1 LKAKTSLLF
10 LLTTLAIAAPSG
22 DKPLTVEDIM
32 RFNHIEDPVISEDGA
47 FVGYGVRRDRGDGEA
62 VIRSTSGP
70 ERYRIPRATKPAFTK
85 DGKWAGMALNPP
97 ELEVEKA
104 GDDKQKKEKLKQGFA
119 LVDTANGDT
128 WTWDR
133 VKAFAFS
140 DDSRWL
146 AVHFF
151 PEEEKAEKAKSE
163 EGASPEAAAPEP
175 AGTEKPKKKKPEKDL
190 GTKVLLRNLTTAQEF
205 EIAGVSILAFDPLG
219 RYLVYAV
226 SLPEGTGNGISF
238 RQLTTAPD
246 VAVGL
251 VQEDRGSVASMAWNK
266 AGERFAYLYAVK
278 EIPPPDEEKDGPKK
292 KQAPLAHHLRI
303 WQPDRN
309 RSFTV
314 NGPAGEHY
322 IPAESELTWS
332 KDSQRLFFGIKA
344 GLPAVPTQ
352 EPGKP
357 ETEADLFDV
366 ARLRAQRS
374 LDVWHG
380 QDPFIKPNER
390 KRWENEKKRTLLCV
404 FHAKNEKT
412 VQLADETVPET
423 IISQNEEVL
432 LQSSDL
438 NYRREAT
445 WSGGAEDYY
454 AVSLADGKRTLI
466 ARGLRGFRAR
476 PSLSPGGQGC
486 STT

>member
-151 PEEEKAEKAKSE
+151 PEEERPRKR
-163 EGASPEAAAPEP
+163 SPKRAPRPKQPHRNLPEP
-175 AGTEKPKKKKPEKDL
+175 RNPKRRSRRK
-190 GTKVLLRNLTTAQEF
+190 
-205 EIAGVSILAFDPLG
+205 
-219 RYLVYAV
+219 
-226 SLPEGTGNGISF
+226 IS
-238 RQLTTAPD
+238 AP
-246 VAVGL
+246 
-251 VQEDRGSVASMAWNK
+251 K
-266 AGERFAYLYAVK
+266 F
-278 EIPPPDEEKDGPKK
+278 
-292 KQAPLAHHLRI
+292 
-303 WQPDRN
+303 
-309 RSFTV
+309 
-314 NGPAGEHY
+314 
-322 IPAESELTWS
+322 
-332 KDSQRLFFGIKA
+332 
-344 GLPAVPTQ
+344 
-352 EPGKP
+352 
-357 ETEADLFDV
+357 
-366 ARLRAQRS
+366 
-374 LDVWHG
+374 
-380 QDPFIKPNER
+380 
-390 KRWENEKKRTLLCV
+390 CC
-404 FHAKNEKT
+404 
-412 VQLADETVPET
+412 
-423 IISQNEEVL
+423 
-432 LQSSDL
+432 
-438 NYRREAT
+438 AT
-445 WSGGAEDYY
+445 
-454 AVSLADGKRTLI
+454 
-466 ARGLRGFRAR
+466 
-476 PSLSPGGQGC
+476 
-486 STT
+486 